1 MAYLSLY
8 RKWRP
13 QRFEDVVGQ
22 THVVRTLINALEAAR
37 VSHAYMFCGPRGTGK
52 TTVARLLAKGL
63 NCEQGPT
70 GQVCNTCENCQRI
83 ANGTSLDVIEIDGA
97 SNRGIDEIR

>member
-22 THVVRTLINALEAAR
+22 THVVRTLINALEARR
-37 VSHAYMFCGPRGTGK
+37 VAHAYMFCGPR
-52 TTVARLLAKGL
+52 APAK
-63 NCEQGPT
+63 Q
-70 GQVCNTCENCQRI
+70 Q
-83 ANGTSLDVIEIDGA
+83 
-97 SNRGIDEIR
+97 